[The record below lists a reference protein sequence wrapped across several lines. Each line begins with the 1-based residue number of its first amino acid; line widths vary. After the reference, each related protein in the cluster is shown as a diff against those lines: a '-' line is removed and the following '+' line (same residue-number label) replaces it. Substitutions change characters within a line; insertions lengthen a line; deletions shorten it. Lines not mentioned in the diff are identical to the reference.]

1 MDDERCPK
9 CGSLFPASAAWA
21 PRSEVLR
28 LLSPALVDLDTRV
41 RCPNC
46 GLIFPA
52 TSYRFF
58 GFLWPVAMRV
68 FVAVLVLGIVGS
80 AGYVLLS
87 R

>member
-9 CGSLFPASAAWA
+9 CGSRFPASAAWA

-41 RCPNC
+41 RCRNC

-52 TSYRFF
+52 TAYRFF
-58 GFLWPVAMRV
+58 GFLSPVAMRV
-68 FVAVLVLGIVGS
+68 LVAVLVLGIVGS
-80 AGYVLLS
+80 AGYLLLS
-87 R
+87 H

>member
-28 LLSPALVDLDTRV
+28 LLSPAFVDLDTRV
-41 RCPNC
+41 RCPTC

-52 TSYRFF
+52 TYRFF
-58 GFLWPVAMRV
+58 GFLSPVAMRV

-87 R
+87 H